1 MALPDTVATMAYD
14 SMEVST
20 SVHASKGVQDAAE
33 NSTAVT
39 PPSKMVGDAETAA
52 GPAAAVP
59 PTTSQHTPG
68 GALQLH
74 SDMLLVGGKP
84 GLFHCNY
91 CMRDIS
97 NTIRIKCTSPGWE
110 TRRNRKERHRGKA
123 RIEAPHSAEKSYNS
137 LLPFVSCPPF
147 PSNTYIARH
156 RRGGVDVS

>member
-1 MALPDTVATMAYD
+1 MALPDTVATMAHD

-20 SVHASKGVQDAAE
+20 SVHASVQDAAE

-39 PPSKMVGDAETAA
+39 PLSKMKGDAETAD
-52 GPAAAVP
+52 GPAAAAP
-59 PTTSQHTPG
+59 ATSQHTPG

-110 TRRNRKERHRGKA
+110 TRCDRKERHRGKA
-123 RIEAPHSAEKSYNS
+123 RMEAPHSAEKSYNS
-137 LLPFVSCPPF
+137 LLPFVPCPPF
-147 PSNTYIARH
+147 PSNTYIALH